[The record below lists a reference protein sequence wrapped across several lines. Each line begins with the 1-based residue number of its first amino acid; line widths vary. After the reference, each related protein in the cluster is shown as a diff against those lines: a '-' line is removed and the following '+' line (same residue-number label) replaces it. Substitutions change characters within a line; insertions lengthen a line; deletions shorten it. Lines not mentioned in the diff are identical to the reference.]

1 MTGTEVWS
9 SLITIIGT
17 ALLTAYATSKANERV
32 LKTIMDRVDELEARI
47 FNHEQRLSRLEGKVG
62 KEARA

>member
-17 ALLTAYATSKANERV
+17 ALLTAYATAKANERV
-32 LKTIMDRVDELEARI
+32 LKTIMDRVDELEDRI
-47 FNHEQRLSRLEGKVG
+47 FNHEQRLSRLEGKVA
-62 KEARA
+62 KEAGA